1 MVFFKELIAEFERL
15 RFFKFE
21 FCSKTRHLA
30 AQVLEYFSSVAGEY
44 FFDVRDIVLIG
55 VGLDQTAA
63 TTLETLDMILE
74 AEAPGFALQIFRRDL
89 EAAGAKGV
97 DLADEFD
104 DGFCDGGVGVWA
116 KVFGTVAEV
125 VTGNEY
131 AREKFVCN
139 GNPRI
144 RFVVLEQHII
154 ARTVLFDECIF

>member
-1 MVFFKELIAEFERL
+1 
-15 RFFKFE
+15 
-21 FCSKTRHLA
+21 
-30 AQVLEYFSSVAGEY
+30 
-44 FFDVRDIVLIG
+44 
-55 VGLDQTAA
+55 
-63 TTLETLDMILE
+63 MILE

-116 KVFGTVAEV
+116 KVFGTVAEI
-125 VTGNEY
+125 VTSDEY
-131 AREKFVCN
+131 AREKFVGN

-154 ARTVLFDECIF
+154 ARAVLFDECIFEVQSIILGRYHNI